1 MVEEDER
8 LKPPV
13 DPFGRTITHL
23 RMSVTERC
31 NLDCPY
37 CHREGMP
44 SELGEE
50 ASSDVFGEILC
61 AAARLGIQKSLKITG
76 GEPLLRDDLEKIIE
90 TAKDVGFA
98 DISLTTNGTLL
109 TIKRALSLKKAGLM
123 RINIGCDAV
132 SSSLL
137 QKTYE
142 KVKGA
147 LEAASA
153 AALAPI
159 KLNMVVLKGL
169 NENEV
174 ERMLEVAR
182 SFNATLQLIEL
193 IRTEDEDF
201 YRRYHIDLN
210 DWEKKFADAAVR
222 VEVRRLQNR
231 TVYRLENG
239 GIVEFIRPTHNAS
252 FCSSCSKLRITSD
265 GRIKTCLMRND
276 DITEFKGKKS
286 ILEAISRRRPFYG

>member
-1 MVEEDER
+1 MVEEGER
-8 LKPPV
+8 LKPPI
-13 DPFGRTITHL
+13 DPFGRVLTHL

-31 NLDCPY
+31 NLNCPY

-44 SELGEE
+44 SDLGEE
-50 ASSDVFGEILC
+50 ASSDTFREILC
-61 AAARLGIQKSLKITG
+61 AAARLGIRKSLKITG

-98 DISLTTNGTLL
+98 DISLTTNGRLL
-109 TIKRALSLKKAGLM
+109 TPERALSLKEAGLM

-153 AALAPI
+153 AGLAPI

-169 NENEV
+169 NENEI
-174 ERMLEVAR
+174 ERVLEVAR
-182 SFNATLQLIEL
+182 YFNATLQLIEL

-201 YRRYHIDLN
+201 YRRYHIDLRS
-210 DWEKKFADAAVR
+210 WEKRFADIAVET
-222 VEVRRLQNR
+222 EVRRLQNR
-231 TVYRLENG
+231 TVYRLANG

-252 FCSSCSKLRITSD
+252 FCSSCPKLRITSD

-276 DITEFKGKKS
+276 DITEFKGEQS
-286 ILEAISRRRPFYG
+286 ILEAISRRRPYYV